1 MAATSKRSS
10 VRRLMKAMNTKAMNV
25 VGVLRS
31 RFMRRDTGVA
41 CHVALHA
48 RTKAAINPAR
58 KARDCTNDSSPNEN
72 AIVQAAIATTATA
85 ASHSGF
91 TVFRRHGLHMSN
103 VCAAD
108 SSDGTTISETPY
120 FLTLETMNNTNQ

>member
-25 VGVLRS
+25 VGALGA

-58 KARDCTNDSSPNEN
+58 KARGCVNDSSPNEN
-72 AIVQAAIATTATA
+72 AIVQVAIATTATA

-91 TVFRRHGLHMSN
+91 SLLRRHGLHISS
-103 VCAAD
+103 VCATD
-108 SSDGTTISETPY
+108 SSGGKTMSE
-120 FLTLETMNNTNQ
+120 